1 MVNLIQDLQAEFQL
15 TYLFISHDLRVVKH
29 LCDRVLVMYLGVVVE
44 MGTKAQIYGHP
55 AHPYTGALLSAVPE
69 VTETG
74 MPDKPI
80 LEGEIPSPLNVP
92 TGCRF
97 HTRCPYATEK
107 CAREVPPLRDLG
119 DGHKC
124 ACFYDFNRR
133 TGGNS

>member
-1 MVNLIQDLQAEFQL
+1 
-15 TYLFISHDLRVVKH
+15 
-29 LCDRVLVMYLGVVVE
+29 
-44 MGTKAQIYGHP
+44 
-55 AHPYTGALLSAVPE
+55 
-69 VTETG
+69 